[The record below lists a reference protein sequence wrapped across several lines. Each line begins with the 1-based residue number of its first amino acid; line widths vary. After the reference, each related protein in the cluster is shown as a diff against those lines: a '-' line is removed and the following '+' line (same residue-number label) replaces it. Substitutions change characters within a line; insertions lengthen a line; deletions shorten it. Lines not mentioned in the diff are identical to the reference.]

1 MRKSRQIIAYLGVS
15 IDGRIAG
22 MGHDIDWL
30 LDYDPYEFGFAD
42 FLANVDTLIAGRTS
56 FEIMR
61 HDWAYGDRRCLVI
74 SRTPLDQ
81 DSPPNCVAVLSPG
94 EAVAEARRLARKDIW
109 VVGGG
114 LTIGGLLDLD
124 AIDRLGDSRRSRHRR
139 FRTGPRR
146 GQCCPQGMDIDR
158 AQAAVKLYP
167 LHLPA
172 GSVTIWAGL
181 A

>member
-1 MRKSRQIIAYLGVS
+1 MRKSRQIIAYLCVS

-74 SRTPLDQ
+74 SGTPLDP
-81 DSPPNCVAVLSPG
+81 DPPPNCVAVLSPG

-124 AIDRLGDSRRSRHRR
+124 AIDRLEIAVVPVIVGS
-139 FRTGPRR
+139 GPALAEGNAIHKGWTLTALKQQSNCILYTYQR
-146 GQCCPQGMDIDR
+146 DR
-158 AQAAVKLYP
+158 
-167 LHLPA
+167 
-172 GSVTIWAGL
+172 
-181 A
+181 

>member
-81 DSPPNCVAVLSPG
+81 NCPPNCVAVLSP
-94 EAVAEARRLARKDIW
+94 ARRWPRP
-109 VVGGG
+109 VGWPGKTSG
-114 LTIGGLLDLD
+114 WSAAASPLVGCLTLTQSTG
-124 AIDRLGDSRRSRHRR
+124 SR
-139 FRTGPRR
+139 
-146 GQCCPQGMDIDR
+146 
-158 AQAAVKLYP
+158 
-167 LHLPA
+167 
-172 GSVTIWAGL
+172 
-181 A
+181 